1 MTKLTLE
8 QQELLFANDCKLIN
22 LRYEYHGYTGT
33 EKWAIVTELAEEELW
48 VKYPD
53 VIRRYTPFILLSMAQ
68 GEVITE
74 YQNYEARERMRRLLF
89 GHAFDIND
97 GEFEVHHPEL
107 AVDTDPIEEIMLKDN
122 IKRLREVLC
131 YLSETQKR
139 RVFKYFFYNKTLEKI
154 ADEEG
159 VDFTSNPDMNYL
171 RIIESEDLHMKEKE
185 FKNVRWGDIYYCD
198 LGVTNGSVQ
207 SGMRPVLVVQTNR
220 LNESSPTVV
229 VAAITAVKKKTAM
242 NTHIELN
249 TDCGLKEPSM
259 VMLEQ
264 LRTVD
269 KATELDNFVGRIT
282 DADKISEIKRGLKF
296 AVGIPVKPKTERKGI
311 VLSLCPRCRS
321 EFQSIPENIVKRLDP
336 FQADKEMCDKCQ
348 VGYGYDYMIFKKN
361 HHHAKG
367 GVDNV

>member
-1 MTKLTLE
+1 
-8 QQELLFANDCKLIN
+8 
-22 LRYEYHGYTGT
+22 
-33 EKWAIVTELAEEELW
+33 
-48 VKYPD
+48 
-53 VIRRYTPFILLSMAQ
+53 
-68 GEVITE
+68 
-74 YQNYEARERMRRLLF
+74 
-89 GHAFDIND
+89 
-97 GEFEVHHPEL
+97 
-107 AVDTDPIEEIMLKDN
+107 
-122 IKRLREVLC
+122 
-131 YLSETQKR
+131 
-139 RVFKYFFYNKTLEKI
+139 
-154 ADEEG
+154 
-159 VDFTSNPDMNYL
+159 
-171 RIIESEDLHMKEKE
+171 MKEKE

-269 KATELDNFVGRIT
+269 KATELDNFVGRI
-282 DADKISEIKRGLKF
+282 
-296 AVGIPVKPKTERKGI
+296 PVKPKTERKGI

>member
-1 MTKLTLE
+1 MM
-8 QQELLFANDCKLIN
+8 
-22 LRYEYHGYTGT
+22 
-33 EKWAIVTELAEEELW
+33 EEL
-48 VKYPD
+48 
-53 VIRRYTPFILLSMAQ
+53 
-68 GEVITE
+68 EVIEILSTAYDGDE
-74 YQNYEARERMRRLLF
+74 FPGYENIRLSFSQLETIIRNKRS
-89 GHAFDIND
+89 GWLDALRNQK
-97 GEFEVHHPEL
+97 
-107 AVDTDPIEEIMLKDN
+107 AVYLITD
-122 IKRLREVLC
+122 
-131 YLSETQKR
+131 
-139 RVFKYFFYNKTLEKI
+139 
-154 ADEEG
+154 
-159 VDFTSNPDMNYL
+159 TSNGKMYVGSATAQYGMLLQRWTNY
-171 RIIESEDLHMKEKE
+171 IDNGHGG
-185 FKNVRWGDIYYCD
+185 NVE
-198 LGVTNGSVQ
+198 L
-207 SGMRPVLVVQTNR
+207 
-220 LNESSPTVV
+220 TVV

-348 VGYGYDYMIFKKN
+348 VGYGYQFILCLFTPY
-361 HHHAKG
+361 G
-367 GVDNV
+367 

>member
-1 MTKLTLE
+1 MGRT
-8 QQELLFANDCKLIN
+8 
-22 LRYEYHGYTGT
+22 YESMM
-33 EKWAIVTELAEEELW
+33 EEL
-48 VKYPD
+48 
-53 VIRRYTPFILLSMAQ
+53 
-68 GEVITE
+68 EVIEILSTAYDGDE
-74 YQNYEARERMRRLLF
+74 FPGYENIRLSFSQLETIIRNKRS
-89 GHAFDIND
+89 GWLDALRNQK
-97 GEFEVHHPEL
+97 
-107 AVDTDPIEEIMLKDN
+107 AVYLITD
-122 IKRLREVLC
+122 
-131 YLSETQKR
+131 
-139 RVFKYFFYNKTLEKI
+139 
-154 ADEEG
+154 
-159 VDFTSNPDMNYL
+159 TSNGKMYVGSATAQYGMLLQRWTNY
-171 RIIESEDLHMKEKE
+171 IDNGHGG
-185 FKNVRWGDIYYCD
+185 NVE
-198 LGVTNGSVQ
+198 L
-207 SGMRPVLVVQTNR
+207 
-220 LNESSPTVV
+220 TVV